1 MSDAR
6 LGFCLPTGDR
16 PARRGVVLLDRGVVL
31 LEPRLDRGVPVEG
44 RRFLMGET
52 ESWGA
57 LWVLVALAMT
67 LAASWVSV
75 IGMFVASIQSFEEN
89 ERIDVW

>member
-1 MSDAR
+1 
-6 LGFCLPTGDR
+6 
-16 PARRGVVLLDRGVVL
+16 
-31 LEPRLDRGVPVEG
+31 
-44 RRFLMGET
+44 
-52 ESWGA
+52 
-57 LWVLVALAMT
+57 VLVALAMT